1 MQYGDYFTAKV
12 FMTLSS
18 EEKRALYNAFKFIG
32 LPMSYGASEYLS
44 NYDLYVIENF
54 VNSNGI
60 FVYNERQNV
69 LWLAESTD
77 LAYGKYYTKQDLLNL
92 IELTCVGN

>member
-12 FMTLSS
+12 FMTLTC

-44 NYDLYVIENF
+44 NYDLYVIEYF
-54 VNSNGI
+54 ANSDGI

-69 LWLAESTD
+69 LWLAHTLG
-77 LAYGKYYTKQDLLNL
+77 LATGKCYTKQDLLNL
-92 IELTCVGN
+92 IELTCVGI